1 MALVPRALA
10 VRVDA
15 LDDKGRDVQIRAR
28 GWYARILQ
36 HEIDH
41 LHGTLCVD
49 RMDPRTLSSH
59 ANYSK
64 LWRGRSVAEVRAGLH
79 SVK

>member
-1 MALVPRALA
+1 MILMTL
-10 VRVDA
+10 RV
-15 LDDKGRDVQIRAR
+15 R
-28 GWYARILQ
+28 GWHARILQ

-59 ANYSK
+59 PNYSLK
-64 LWRGRSVAEVRAGLH
+64 SIEQHVQIDVVVH
-79 SVK
+79 P